1 MNLFYYISDFMIPI
15 LIVYIL
21 VTGLAAKIP
30 VYDEFVKGAAEGI
43 HTVLKILPTLVG
55 LMVAVGMLRASGFL
69 ELISRLLAVPA
80 QWIYFP
86 VELVPLAIVRLFSSS
101 AATSLALDI
110 YKEYGTDSQIGLIA
124 SIMMSS
130 SMRLSL
136 TGLQVELMRNTSLP
150 RTVSYRETDASPSA
164 NDLTSASPSLVPRIL
179 QISVA
184 SAGLALPVNSLI
196 SLP

>member
-21 VTGLAAKIP
+21 VTGLVAKIP

-80 QWIYFP
+80 QWIHFP

-130 SMRLSL
+130 TETVFYTMSVYFLTAKVSKTRWTLAGALLSTL
-136 TGLQVELMRNTSLP
+136 AGIF
-150 RTVSYRETDASPSA
+150 AS
-164 NDLTSASPSLVPRIL
+164 V
-179 QISVA
+179 
-184 SAGLALPVNSLI
+184 GLARMG
-196 SLP
+196 

>member
-21 VTGLAAKIP
+21 VTGLVAKIP

-69 ELISRLLAVPA
+69 ELISRLLTVPA
-80 QWIYFP
+80 Q
-86 VELVPLAIVRLFSSS
+86 LVPLAIVRLFSSS

-130 SMRLSL
+130 TETVFYTMSVYFLTAKVSKTRWTLAGALLSTL
-136 TGLQVELMRNTSLP
+136 AGI
-150 RTVSYRETDASPSA
+150 
-164 NDLTSASPSLVPRIL
+164 SASV
-179 QISVA
+179 V
-184 SAGLALPVNSLI
+184 LARMG
-196 SLP
+196 

>member
-1 MNLFYYISDFMIPI
+1 MNLFYYISDFIIPI

-69 ELISRLLAVPA
+69 ELISRLLTVPA
-80 QWIYFP
+80 QWIHFP
-86 VELVPLAIVRLFSSS
+86 VELVPLASVRLFSSS

-130 SMRLSL
+130 TETVFYTMSVYFLTAKVSKTRWTLAGALLSTL
-136 TGLQVELMRNTSLP
+136 AGI
-150 RTVSYRETDASPSA
+150 
-164 NDLTSASPSLVPRIL
+164 SASVM
-179 QISVA
+179 
-184 SAGLALPVNSLI
+184 LARMG
-196 SLP
+196 